1 MAAGILRDVR
11 LTTGFVLWVVAA
23 AAATAVGLAAV
34 AAIGT
39 DIFGAG
45 QAPLSQSEVDQLL
58 ASQPRPPTTS
68 SPPSS
73 AATSMPTSTPQPPT
87 VETPTAG
94 GTVVSRCTAAGL
106 VEVVSATPAQGFQL
120 DHENGVEDHPS
131 VKFVNGHRR
140 VEVRL
145 RCVNGTPVPEIREDD

>member
-1 MAAGILRDVR
+1 VR

-45 QAPLSQSEVDQLL
+45 QDPLSQSEVDELL
-58 ASQPRPPTTS
+58 ASRSQTPTTTPTTS
-68 SPPSS
+68 SSPTTTTSSS
-73 AATSMPTSTPQPPT
+73 ATTPPPPVELPT
-87 VETPTAG
+87 VTAG
-94 GTVVSRCTAAGL
+94 GTVISRCTTTGL
-106 VEVVSATPAQGFQL
+106 VEILSATPAQGYQVEQE
-120 DHENGVEDHPS
+120 DHELDDHPS
-131 VKFVNGHRR
+131 VKFTSGRQK

-145 RCVNGTPVPEIREDD
+145 RCVNGVPNPEIKYDD